1 MEVLRRNFPEINTD
15 NDEVFLGYLCGII
28 ESVDE
33 LSSVE
38 ISKTPYSY
46 HFRIAPSIP
55 KYINM
60 LIYEITKFIN
70 LYKIKLDFSKSIKT
84 TSVITFNIKI

>member
-60 LIYEITKFIN
+60 LVYEITKFFN
-70 LYKIKLDFSKSIKT
+70 LYHIRLDFSKSIKT